1 MRQMRVID
9 GDGHIFED
17 FEAIGRRLPEP
28 WRSGGRGFNRDT
40 ITPPLD
46 HLHVDVGVT
55 PPGSF
60 DRRVGP
66 KEWVG
71 FMDDLGI
78 EQAVLFPTAFLAFG
92 RLPYPEYAIATS
104 RAYNDWLAETYLA
117 YSPRFAGM
125 AIIPMQEPEVAVA
138 ELRRCVTEL
147 GMRGGMLN
155 VDNMH
160 GSLGAKH
167 YYPVYAEANR
177 LGCCLGVHGGCHA
190 GLGMDDFPCEA
201 PVHALGHPF
210 TLMTAFAAV
219 VFNGLLDKF
228 PNVRWGFLEGGVA
241 WVMTVLE
248 RFQGSYEAFQPI
260 NTRGDLIQLPPGE
273 RMRDYL
279 RRQFQSGRLFVGC
292 EGDEPA
298 LVTVAKEIGPN
309 ALIFS
314 SDFPHEVNNDSCREE
329 IEELIENPG
338 LDDAAKA
345 GILHTNAE
353 RFYGLQPVAAGTAGK
368 VGAAS

>member
-17 FEAIGRRLPEP
+17 CEAIGKRLPEP
-28 WRSGGRGFNRDT
+28 WRSSGRGFNRDT
-40 ITPPLD
+40 ITAPLD

-125 AIIPMQEPEVAVA
+125 AIIPMQEPEVAVE

-147 GMRGGMLN
+147 GMRGAMLN

-167 YYPVYAEANR
+167 YTRCTRRPTGWAA
-177 LGCCLGVHGGCHA
+177 A
-190 GLGMDDFPCEA
+190 WA
-201 PVHALGHPF
+201 S
-210 TLMTAFAAV
+210 TAAATP
-219 VFNGLLDKF
+219 G
-228 PNVRWGFLEGGVA
+228 WA
-241 WVMTVLE
+241 WTISLA
-248 RFQGSYEAFQPI
+248 RRRS
-260 NTRGDLIQLPPGE
+260 TRSATRSP
-273 RMRDYL
+273 
-279 RRQFQSGRLFVGC
+279 
-292 EGDEPA
+292 
-298 LVTVAKEIGPN
+298 
-309 ALIFS
+309 
-314 SDFPHEVNNDSCREE
+314 
-329 IEELIENPG
+329 
-338 LDDAAKA
+338 
-345 GILHTNAE
+345 
-353 RFYGLQPVAAGTAGK
+353 
-368 VGAAS
+368 